1 MKLFR
6 EIQAKQ
12 ERPDEA
18 DDDEEED
25 ADDEDEDTDED
36 ENAEKRKVCI
46 ERTNFRHFNLYP
58 SLSQFGRRR
67 KTGFSISCKRQNP
80 VS

>member
-46 ERTNFRHFNLYP
+46 ERTNF
-58 SLSQFGRRR
+58 
-67 KTGFSISCKRQNP
+67 
-80 VS
+80 